1 MAGLDMTMKVK
12 SAEYRPC
19 EVSGRKAL
27 FHRWV
32 ESDKVIFEIT
42 NGLTVNEV
50 RHAPNLFNNHNI
62 IHPPG
67 SDVKTIKSFYGLVE
81 YEDGTMEKVDPEKI
95 KFKDS
100 RETFMEN
107 GGDY

>member
-32 ESDKVIFEIT
+32 ESDKALFENVALMSHEMKAEQI
-42 NGLTVNEV
+42 NQ
-50 RHAPNLFNNHNI
+50 FNNFGMVDNMCTKLRI
-62 IHPPG
+62 IR
-67 SDVKTIKSFYGLVE
+67 SFYGLVE

-100 RETFMEN
+100 ARKFKEEQ
-107 GGDY
+107 

>member
-19 EVSGRKAL
+19 VVGGRKAL

-32 ESDKVIFEIT
+32 ESDKIFFNIEGFCSKET
-42 NGLTVNEV
+42 LERVT
-50 RHAPNLFNNHNI
+50 RHYKDHDILFDGTTRI
-62 IHPPG
+62 DKAKI
-67 SDVKTIKSFYGLVE
+67 FYGLVE

-100 RETFMEN
+100 ARKFKEES
-107 GGDY
+107 